1 MSESIAIHHHRP
13 ARRERGRRHPLLLG
27 VLLGLVIGTLGFAI
41 VAATV
46 DVAQTA
52 FANEVAATD
61 AAAAFPVREL
71 PREWRTWNIGV
82 DVDHMYRNKQSP
94 RLDWIRQGRGR

>member
-1 MSESIAIHHHRP
+1 MSESIAIHPHRP

-52 FANEVAATD
+52 FASEAATTD
-61 AAAAFPVREL
+61 AAAAYPVREA
-71 PREWRTWNIGV
+71 PRWEGKPIVVFEPSRLERPQG
-82 DVDHMYRNKQSP
+82 
-94 RLDWIRQGRGR
+94 LDWIREERRR